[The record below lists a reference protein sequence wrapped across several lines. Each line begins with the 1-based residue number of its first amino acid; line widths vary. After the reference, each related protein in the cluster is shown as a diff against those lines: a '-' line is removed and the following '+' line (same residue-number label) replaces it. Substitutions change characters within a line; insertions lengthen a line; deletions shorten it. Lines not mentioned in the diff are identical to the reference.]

1 MSHDGQ
7 TGGPQAPAGRR
18 RPRGVVLACVLAAAV
33 LGLFMIPG
41 VLLYPAPR
49 LPPEERVLV
58 ALQKEA
64 NQALEQ
70 QVAQMRQDLSG
81 DVCVAGT
88 RLLRPGPGGAAAPAT
103 DTDAAALL
111 PPPVE
116 RIAAPPANGKG
127 APSPASERSL
137 ADLLD
142 EATVLVIAR
151 RASSTGFGTGFFV
164 APGLIATNLHVV
176 GDPPAAEVWV
186 TSKALDRVT
195 RAKLVARSERIEVGA
210 PDFALL
216 QIDDD
221 DAVPALTLAS
231 PAERLQNVIASGFP
245 ALVMDTDANFR
256 RLREGDL
263 EAVPEMAVSQGIVT
277 ARQSPSGT
285 PLILHTAA
293 VSGGN
298 SGGPLVDQCG
308 RVIGMN
314 TFIRTEKDQAAR
326 MNYALATDALATF
339 LANAGIQVTVASD
352 LCRPNRLDPLP

>member
-1 MSHDGQ
+1 MSQDGAPS
-7 TGGPQAPAGRR
+7 PQASATRR
-18 RPRGVVLACVLAAAV
+18 RPRGVLVACILAALV
-33 LGLFMIPG
+33 LGSFLIPG
-41 VLLYPAPR
+41 VLLYPGPR
-49 LPPEERVLV
+49 LSPEERVLI

-64 NQALEQ
+64 NQALAH
-70 QVAQMRQDLSG
+70 QVGQMRQDLSG
-81 DVCVAGT
+81 EVCVADS
-88 RLLRPGPGGAAAPAT
+88 RLLRPGPGGAAVPAS
-103 DTDAAALL
+103 DAEAQALL

-127 APSPASERSL
+127 TKPSAPERSL

-151 RASSTGFGTGFFV
+151 KATGTGFGTGFFV

-176 GDPPAAEVWV
+176 GDPPAPEVWV

-195 RAKLVARSERIEVGA
+195 RARLVARSERIEVGA

-221 DAVPALTLAS
+221 EAIPPLSLAS

-245 ALVMDTDANFR
+245 ALVMDTDAGFR
-256 RLREGDL
+256 RLRQGELD
-263 EAVPEMAVSQGIVT
+263 AVPEMAVSQGIVT

-308 RVIGMN
+308 RVVGMN

-339 LANAGIQVTVASD
+339 LASAGVQVTVASD
-352 LCRPNRLDPLP
+352 VCRPNRLGASP

>member
-1 MSHDGQ
+1 MSQHEAA
-7 TGGPQAPAGRR
+7 APRAPSARR
-18 RPRGVVLACVLAAAV
+18 RPRGVVVACIVAAAV
-33 LGLFMIPG
+33 LGSFMIPG
-41 VLLYPAPR
+41 VLLYPGPR
-49 LPPEERVLV
+49 RSPEERVLL

-64 NQALEQ
+64 NQALAQ

-81 DVCVAGT
+81 EVCVAGS
-88 RLLRPGPGGAAAPAT
+88 RLLRPGPDGTAPAF
-103 DTDAAALL
+103 DADAAALL

-127 APSPASERSL
+127 APSPAPERSL

-151 RASSTGFGTGFFV
+151 KATGTGFGTGFFV

-176 GDPPAAEVWV
+176 GDPPAAEIWV
-186 TSKALDRVT
+186 TNKALDRMT
-195 RAKLVARSERIEVGA
+195 RARLVARSERVEVGA

-216 QIDDD
+216 RIDDD
-221 DAVPALTLAS
+221 EAVPALSLAS

-245 ALVMDTDANFR
+245 ALVMDTDAGFR

-263 EAVPEMAVSQGIVT
+263 DAVPEMAVSQGIVT

-308 RVIGMN
+308 RVVGMN

-339 LANAGIQVTVASD
+339 LANAGIHVAVASD
-352 LCRPNRLDPLP
+352 VCRPSRLGPLP